1 MTTGLAQGDTILK
14 PRHPFLS
21 EECRPIH
28 EILSR
33 IGDKW
38 SVLIV
43 SLLGGGSLRSSDLRR
58 RIDGISQ
65 KMLTATL
72 RSLERDGFVT
82 RTVFPTTPPSVAYAL
97 TDLGRDLLMPV
108 KALANWAR
116 ANQARVEE
124 ARRQFDGERTAA
136 HGSAASARS
145 VRPSLRAQTAKENA
159 RDART

>member
-1 MTTGLAQGDTILK
+1 MRDNTEDTGLK

-43 SLLGGGSLRSSDLRR
+43 SLLGGGSLRFSELRR

-97 TDLGRDLLMPV
+97 TDLGRDLLVPV

-116 ANQARVEE
+116 ANQGRVEE
-124 ARRQFDGERTAA
+124 AAAAVRR
-136 HGSAASARS
+136 GSDSQR
-145 VRPSLRAQTAKENA
+145 
-159 RDART
+159 